1 MFEYCDDYSVTSG
14 NLWNYYRDEVN
25 DDENENDNANNR
37 INNGKLITSK
47 SFEHKTKSKGR
58 TPDDNN
64 MLDTEVPLKYLGGF
78 WRFFNFPLI
87 NCEITVKKLDL
98 SWSKECMISE
108 ISITTQSSC

>member
-1 MFEYCDDYSVTSG
+1 MASG

-37 INNGKLITSK
+37 MNNGKLITSK
-47 SFEHKTKSKGR
+47 SFEHKIKIIGR

-64 MLDTEVPLKYLGGF
+64 MLDTEVPLKYLSGF
-78 WRFFNFPLI
+78 WRFLNFPLI
-87 NCEITVKKLDL
+87 NCEIELDL

-108 ISITTQSSC
+108 ISITTRSSC